1 MQWIE
6 VIGVRST
13 GTNLEILESKLQSLL
28 VDVEKDSQV
37 QSIKVYRRLSI
48 ESDLCVH
55 LCHDS
60 EKAESCGSQLG
71 LHLSAELK
79 AFGLV
84 HHSVWAEIPGGH
96 V

>member
-13 GTNLEILESKLQSLL
+13 GSNLEILESKLQRLL
-28 VDVEKDSQV
+28 GEVEKDSQAH
-37 QSIKVYRRLSI
+37 SIKIYRRMSI
-48 ESDLCVH
+48 DSDLCVY
-55 LCHDS
+55 LFHDS
-60 EKAESCGSQLG
+60 EKAEPSGSRLG
-71 LHLSAELK
+71 LHLADELK

-84 HHSVWAEIPGGH
+84 HHSVWAEIPDRD